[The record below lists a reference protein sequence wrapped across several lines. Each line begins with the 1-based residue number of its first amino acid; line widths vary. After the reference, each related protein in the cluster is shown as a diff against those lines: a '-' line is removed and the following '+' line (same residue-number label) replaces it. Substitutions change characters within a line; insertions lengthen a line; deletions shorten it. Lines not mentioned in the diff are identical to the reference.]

1 MYLIV
6 PAPFDPLRITLYRA
20 LECDVIIKSGPLGAA
35 MLEWYSGLYIVG
47 IHTRIQHIG
56 DEDLHL
62 ESHDGTAKCWVI
74 VRL

>member
-47 IHTRIQHIG
+47 IHTRIQQY
-56 DEDLHL
+56 
-62 ESHDGTAKCWVI
+62 
-74 VRL
+74 